1 MQFVKTVIILNPP
14 PPPQKEKRNSKT
26 VEIKIYTNKMQ
37 FKTRKDGKLI
47 YTNIDTAQRKYTPVN
62 RVLGAITR
70 NESFNTATLRF
81 SYSGK

>member
-1 MQFVKTVIILNPP
+1 
-14 PPPQKEKRNSKT
+14 
-26 VEIKIYTNKMQ
+26 MQ

-62 RVLGAITR
+62 RVLGAITG

-81 SYSGK
+81 SYPGKWCQKNKSKLKQVSHYKEQETYH